1 VKRQRPGRPPL
12 RKSRK
17 ALLRASIRS
26 SGGHPA
32 HVFVG
37 VDTGG
42 TFTDFVCLRGSALT
56 VLKLPFTPQDP
67 ARAVLEGLR
76 QLTVGARPLVCYGST
91 VATNALLERRGAHV
105 VLITTAGFEDLIE
118 IGRQNRP
125 LLYALAP
132 EKATPL
138 VPRRSR
144 LGAPERVL
152 HDGRVVQA
160 LTPAVVRSL
169 ARRAAR
175 LRPEALAICF
185 LHAYANPRHERL
197 MARAAERLGIPISC
211 SHEVARE
218 YREYERLSTTVIN
231 GYVAPAMVRHLHA
244 LEAGIRGR
252 LRVMQSSGGM
262 IRSATAA
269 REPVRTILSGPAG
282 GVMGAVLVARRAGV
296 RRIMTLDMGG
306 TSTDVCLIDG
316 EPVRRTESSIGGLPV
331 KVPAI
336 DIHTVG
342 AGGGSIA
349 RLDAGG
355 SLKVGP
361 ESAGAE
367 PGPACY
373 GRGTSPTVTDAN
385 LVLGRLV
392 ATELLGGRIRIDARR
407 ATEAVRRLARHTRLS
422 LRATAEGI
430 VRVVNASMERALR
443 VISVERGYDPR
454 EFTLVA
460 FGGAA
465 GLHAC
470 ELADA
475 LGFPRVLIPPAAG
488 VLSAWGMLS
497 ADLVKEYVVTIL
509 QRTSTYTA
517 LERMFRPLM
526 TRARRDLAREGAGSD
541 TVVLV
546 RSLDVRYPG
555 QAYEVEVPFSARYP
569 AAFHLAHQRRYG
581 SADRRRPVEVVA
593 MRLRAIG
600 LSAARRRTLLR
611 AQAAGQAHPSPSRSR
626 VRHAP
631 VYWRGR
637 LRTSAVVYREAL
649 SASRCRGPAV
659 IYEFSAT
666 TYLPPG
672 WSARTDAAGNML
684 LERAAPSTGA
694 TSQMRS

>member
-1 VKRQRPGRPPL
+1 M
-12 RKSRK
+12 
-17 ALLRASIRS
+17 
-26 SGGHPA
+26 
-32 HVFVG
+32 
-37 VDTGG
+37 
-42 TFTDFVCLRGSALT
+42 CLRGSSLRI
-56 VLKLPFTPQDP
+56 LKLPSTPHDP
-67 ARAVLEGLR
+67 AQAVLDGLR
-76 QLTVGARPLVCYGST
+76 QLAAGARPLVCYGST

-105 VLITTAGFEDLIE
+105 VLITTGGFEDLIE

-125 LLYALAP
+125 SLYALAP

-144 LGAPERVL
+144 LGAAERML
-152 HDGRVVQA
+152 HDGRVA
-160 LTPAVVRSL
+160 RPLTRAAAATLV
-169 ARRAAR
+169 RRAAR
-175 LRPEALAICF
+175 LRPEAIAICF
-185 LHAYANPRHERL
+185 LHAYANPGHEQL
-197 MARAAERLGIPISC
+197 MARAAQRLGVPVSC

-231 GYVAPAMVRHLHA
+231 GYVAPAMARHLRA

-282 GVMGAVLVARRAGV
+282 GVIGAALVARRAGL

-349 RLDAGG
+349 QLDAGG

-392 ATELLGGRIRIDARR
+392 ATELLGGRMRVDAGR
-407 ATEAVRRLARHTRLS
+407 ATEAIRRLARRAGLG
-422 LRATAEGI
+422 LGATAEGI
-430 VRVVNASMERALR
+430 IRVVNASMETALR
-443 VISVERGYDPR
+443 AISVERGYDPR
-454 EFTLVA
+454 EFALVA

-475 LGFPRVLIPPAAG
+475 LAFPRVLIPPAAG

-497 ADLVKEYVVTIL
+497 ADVVKEYVVTIL
-509 QRTSTYTA
+509 ETAPTAAA
-517 LERMFRPLM
+517 LERRFRPLM
-526 TRARRDLAREGAGSD
+526 ARARRDLAREGAGTD
-541 TVVLV
+541 TVVLA
-546 RSLDVRYPG
+546 RSLDARYPG
-555 QAYEVEVPFSARYP
+555 QAYEVDVPFGPRYP

-593 MRLRAIG
+593 MRLRAIA
-600 LSAARRRTLLR
+600 LSPARRRAPLWAAT
-611 AQAAGQAHPSPSRSR
+611 AGQGPSSSKARADR
-626 VRHAP
+626 AL

-637 LRTSAVVYREAL
+637 SRACAIMHREELAGT
-649 SASRCRGPAV
+649 ACHGPAV
-659 IYEFSAT
+659 ICEFSAT
-666 TYLPPG
+666 TLVPPG
-672 WSARTDAAGNML
+672 WSARSDAAGNML
-684 LERAAPSTGA
+684 LERRAAARS
-694 TSQMRS
+694 SMRS